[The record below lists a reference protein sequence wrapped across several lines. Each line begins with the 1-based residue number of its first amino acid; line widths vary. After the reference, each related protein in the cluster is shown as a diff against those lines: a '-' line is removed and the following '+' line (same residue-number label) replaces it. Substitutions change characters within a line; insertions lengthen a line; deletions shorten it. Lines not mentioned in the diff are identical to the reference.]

1 MSTELFEHF
10 LRDESRRGPAGRQ
23 AFTGAAG
30 GAACGDLSRVSLV
43 IEDDRI
49 ADVSFDAEGCGATRA
64 ATAAVAEMVDGKPAL
79 LAARIGSAEVD
90 DAIGGLTPA
99 KLHAAQLAADAL
111 HRALAAAAASEERLA
126 PPVEG
131 RVAVAMS
138 GGVDSA
144 VAALLER
151 ERGADVV
158 AITVKLWADQETDGA
173 KACCSPEAVLGA
185 RAVAH
190 SIDVP
195 HITLDLE
202 EDFRRRVVG
211 SYLSGH
217 AEGATP
223 NPCIVCNGEVRL
235 AAMADLAERL
245 GAERLVT
252 GHYARIVDEEE
263 GPLLAAAADPKKDQS
278 YMLAGLPPSM
288 LPRLGFPLTDLT
300 KPEVREIAAR
310 HGLSIARKP
319 ESQDLCFLAGQ
330 GQRRFLRR
338 HGDLYDREGT
348 VVDRTGKALGRHR
361 GHHNFTVGQRRGIR
375 CLGAGGALRHRE
387 GRGGEHDHGRHPR
400 RARRD
405 AGPDPR
411 RGPPSRRIP
420 GRLGAPAL
428 PLRRGTGRRRGTR
441 RHTHQPRGR
450 AGGLIRR
457 SGARPNGRPSAKR
470 RGRRPRHYRLEA
482 RNRLPAMKAQEIRD
496 TYLSFFEERG
506 HRVVPSASLV
516 PSVHDP
522 SVLLTTAG
530 MQPFKP
536 YFLGREEPPAPRL
549 TDVQKCFR
557 TTDIEEVGNTAR
569 HLTFF
574 EMLGNWSFG
583 DYFKAESIPWGWEL
597 STEGFGMDPE
607 RIWVTVF
614 GGDEELGLGP
624 DEEAIEIWRSVG
636 VPQERI
642 VLLGRVDN
650 FWQAGPTGPCGPC
663 SELYLDR
670 GEDFGAPDDR
680 PGDDTDRFLEF
691 WNHVFMTYDLAEGA
705 EVSELPMRNIDTGM
719 GLDRMAAVLQDV
731 PSVFETDLIRPLID
745 LAEELSGRA
754 YSEGGGIT
762 RAMRIVA
769 DHSRGASFL
778 IADGVVPSNEDRGYI
793 LRRIMRRAIQQ
804 GRTLGLEAPWLGRFA
819 ERTIEVMS
827 GAYPEL
833 EAERETIAR
842 WVGDE
847 EESFGRTLE
856 RGTELLEQ
864 LVDSAQAQG
873 TSWIDAGDAFKLHD
887 TYGFPFDLTKEL
899 LAERG
904 LAVDDSGF
912 EELMEEQRA
921 RARTGA
927 ATAHGSE
934 DRHERVI
941 AFATETAATRFVG
954 YETLRATTGVAAVAS
969 ENGKALVKLE
979 ESPFYAEGGGQV
991 ADSGV
996 LRWRGGEAEVVD
1008 VYRVGQD
1015 QVLEVS
1021 AAGPLAGA
1029 QEAGV
1034 EAVVD
1039 HESRHATMRN
1049 HTATHLLHAAL
1060 RERLGDHVRQAGSA
1074 VRPDKLR
1081 FDFTH
1086 GKALESEDIA
1096 AIEDRVNGWIKASRP
1111 VRWLEMERPEAERL
1125 GAMALFGEK
1134 YGDWVRVVEVDGVSR
1149 ELCGGTHVANT
1160 AEIGIFKIASE
1171 GSSAANVR
1179 RIEALSGPA
1188 AIDWFREREERLR
1201 EVGELLGA
1209 PQDPLAGA
1217 RRAAERLRE
1226 AGEGAKQAA
1235 RQQLG
1240 EEAERLAGEAS
1251 EIDGL
1256 AVVAGRAS
1264 IADQK
1269 QLLDLASRIQGR
1281 LSGESAVVLGGA
1293 EGERVALV
1301 ALVSKP
1307 AVARGVSAA
1316 DVVGEAAPVIGGGG
1330 GGREGM
1336 AQAGGREP
1344 ARLDDALG
1352 AARAAIERALS

>member
-1 MSTELFEHF
+1 
-10 LRDESRRGPAGRQ
+10 
-23 AFTGAAG
+23 
-30 GAACGDLSRVSLV
+30 V
-43 IEDDRI
+43 
-49 ADVSFDAEGCGATRA
+49 
-64 ATAAVAEMVDGKPAL
+64 
-79 LAARIGSAEVD
+79 
-90 DAIGGLTPA
+90 
-99 KLHAAQLAADAL
+99 
-111 HRALAAAAASEERLA
+111 
-126 PPVEG
+126 
-131 RVAVAMS
+131 
-138 GGVDSA
+138 
-144 VAALLER
+144 
-151 ERGADVV
+151 
-158 AITVKLWADQETDGA
+158 
-173 KACCSPEAVLGA
+173 
-185 RAVAH
+185 
-190 SIDVP
+190 
-195 HITLDLE
+195 
-202 EDFRRRVVG
+202 
-211 SYLSGH
+211 
-217 AEGATP
+217 
-223 NPCIVCNGEVRL
+223 
-235 AAMADLAERL
+235 
-245 GAERLVT
+245 
-252 GHYARIVDEEE
+252 
-263 GPLLAAAADPKKDQS
+263 
-278 YMLAGLPPSM
+278 
-288 LPRLGFPLTDLT
+288 
-300 KPEVREIAAR
+300 
-310 HGLSIARKP
+310 
-319 ESQDLCFLAGQ
+319 
-330 GQRRFLRR
+330 
-338 HGDLYDREGT
+338 
-348 VVDRTGKALGRHR
+348 
-361 GHHNFTVGQRRGIR
+361 
-375 CLGAGGALRHRE
+375 
-387 GRGGEHDHGRHPR
+387 
-400 RARRD
+400 
-405 AGPDPR
+405 
-411 RGPPSRRIP
+411 
-420 GRLGAPAL
+420 
-428 PLRRGTGRRRGTR
+428 
-441 RHTHQPRGR
+441 
-450 AGGLIRR
+450 
-457 SGARPNGRPSAKR
+457 
-470 RGRRPRHYRLEA
+470 
-482 RNRLPAMKAQEIRD
+482 KAQEIRD
-496 TYLSFFEERG
+496 TYLSFFEDRG
-506 HRVVPSASLV
+506 HTIVPSASLV

-549 TDVQKCFR
+549 ADVQKCFR

-614 GGDEELGLGP
+614 GGDDELGLGP

-636 VPQERI
+636 VPDERI
-642 VLLGRVDN
+642 VRLGRADN

-670 GEDFGAPDDR
+670 GEEFGGPDER

-691 WNHVFMTYDLAEGA
+691 WNHVFMTYDLAEDGT
-705 EVSELPMRNIDTGM
+705 VTELPMRNIDTGM
-719 GLDRMAAVLQDV
+719 GLDRMAAILQDV

-745 LAEELSGRA
+745 LAEELSGHS
-754 YSEGGGIT
+754 YSEGGRIT
-762 RAMRIVA
+762 RAMRIIA
-769 DHSRGASFL
+769 DHSRGSAFL

-804 GRTLGLEAPWLGRFA
+804 GRTLGLEAPWLERFA
-819 ERTIEVMS
+819 ERTIEIMS
-827 GAYPEL
+827 VAYPEL
-833 EAERETIAR
+833 AAERENITR

-856 RGTELLEQ
+856 RGSELLEQ
-864 LVDSAQAQG
+864 MVEAATQEG
-873 TSWIDAGDAFKLHD
+873 TSWIDAADAFKLHD

-912 EELMEEQRA
+912 EELMEEQRE

-941 AFATETAATRFVG
+941 AFASESAPTRFVG
-954 YETLRATTGVAAVAS
+954 YETLRATTGVAAVAAD
-969 ENGKALVKLE
+969 NGRALVKLE

-991 ADSGV
+991 ADTGV
-996 LRWRGGEAEVVD
+996 LRWKGGEAEVVD
-1008 VYRVGQD
+1008 VYRVGED
-1015 QVLEVS
+1015 QAIEVGEGPS
-1021 AAGPLAGA
+1021 PDAGRA
-1029 QEAGV
+1029 V
-1034 EAVVD
+1034 EALVNHD
-1039 HESRHATMRN
+1039 ARHATMRN

-1086 GKALESEDIA
+1086 GKPLAGEEIA
-1096 AIEDRVNGWIKASRP
+1096 AIEDRVNEWIKASRP

-1134 YGDWVRVVEVDGVSR
+1134 YGEWVRVVEVDGVSR

-1160 AEIGIFKIASE
+1160 AEVGIFKIASE

-1201 EVGELLGA
+1201 KVGEVLGA
-1209 PQDPLAGA
+1209 PQDPLSGA

-1235 RQQLG
+1235 RQRLG

-1251 EIDGL
+1251 EVDGV
-1256 AVVAGRAS
+1256 AVVAQPAP

-1269 QLLDLASRIQGR
+1269 ALLDLASRIQGR
-1281 LSGESAVVLGGA
+1281 LGEESAVVLGGA
-1293 EGERVALV
+1293 EGEKVALV

-1316 DVVGEAAPVIGGGG
+1316 EVVAEAAPVIGGGG

-1344 ARLDDALG
+1344 AKLDDALS
-1352 AARAAIERALS
+1352 AARAAIERALGN